1 MVELKQVHVL
11 KLRRGDILA
20 VTIPDNTPDNMA
32 RIVHDNTLELL
43 KRAGRE
49 YVPLMIKRNGI
60 TLSVVRPD
68 PE

>member
-1 MVELKQVHVL
+1 MVELRQVHVL
-11 KLRRGDILA
+11 KLRRGDIL
-20 VTIPDNTPDNMA
+20 VVSIPEGSPDNMA
-32 RIVHDNTLELL
+32 QIVHDNTLALL